1 MRVLFVVCNLVDYQI
16 PRYRA
21 MAQLA
26 ARRAHDVSLVEIF
39 GRSRSNAYPQPA
51 RAKFFAEG
59 RVNVVTLFKNQ
70 AHGDEHWL
78 SIIGRLREVLRA
90 RSPDLVVTLGYQ
102 TSYSIYL
109 CAIKIITQR
118 FKLVYMSDSKADDGK
133 RRWLKERL
141 KKLLVSRFDG
151 ALVAGEKHRV
161 YARSLGI
168 PFARSRIGFD
178 VIDVDYFRE
187 AAQRAKADAVY
198 ERTRFGLPERYA
210 ICVSRFVQRKN
221 VLLVVEAFA
230 RSPLPHRGISL
241 LLVGEGPLEQ
251 AVRDRINA
259 LDLHERVLII
269 SKMPNQDM
277 PTLYALAD
285 FIILASTFD
294 QWGLCIHEAMATGC
308 PAIVTSTCGC
318 AHELVH
324 DGVNGF
330 IVRPGDVEELTQR
343 MSLLTE
349 DHGLRRN
356 FSLNAVKAVE
366 EWTPSL
372 FAENVLALA
381 DAVGAAP

>member
-1 MRVLFVVCNLVDYQI
+1 MRVLFVVCNLADYQI

-39 GRSRSNAYPQPA
+39 GRSRSNNYPQPA

-59 RVNVVTLFKNQ
+59 RVNAVTLFKNQ

-109 CAIKIITQR
+109 CALRIFTQR

-133 RRWLKERL
+133 RPWLKERL

-187 AAQRAKADAVY
+187 TAQRAKADAAY

-210 ICVSRFVQRKN
+210 ICVSRFVHRKN
-221 VLLVVEAFA
+221 VLLVVDAFA
-230 RSPLPHRGISL
+230 RSSLPHRDISL
-241 LLVGEGPLEQ
+241 LLVGEGPLEE
-251 AVRDRINA
+251 AVRERINA
-259 LDLHERVLII
+259 LGLRERVVII
-269 SKMPNQDM
+269 SKMPNQEM

-318 AHELVH
+318 AHELVY
-324 DGVNGF
+324 DSVNGF
-330 IVRPGDVEELTQR
+330 VVSPGDVDELIHA
-343 MSLLTE
+343 MSLLAE
-349 DHGLRRN
+349 DHGLRGN
-356 FSLNAVKAVE
+356 FSLNAAKAVE

>member
-59 RVNVVTLFKNQ
+59 RVDAVTLFKNQ

-78 SIIGRLREVLRA
+78 SIVARLREVLRA

-102 TSYSIYL
+102 TSYSMYL
-109 CAIKIITQR
+109 CVTRMFTQR
-118 FKLVYMSDSKADDGK
+118 YKLVYMSDSKADDGK
-133 RRWLKERL
+133 RLWIKERL
-141 KKLLVSRFDG
+141 KRLLVSRFDG

-187 AAQRAKADAVY
+187 AAERAKAGATY

-210 ICVSRFVQRKN
+210 ICVSRFVHRKN
-221 VLLVVEAFA
+221 VSLVVEAFA
-230 RSPLPHRGISL
+230 RSALAHRGISL
-241 LLVGEGPLEQ
+241 LLVGEGPLEG
-251 AVRDRINA
+251 AVRERVNA
-259 LDLHERVLII
+259 LDMQERVLII
-269 SKMPNQDM
+269 SKMPNQEM
-277 PTLYALAD
+277 PALYALAD
-285 FIILASTFD
+285 FIVLASTFD

-330 IVRPGDVEELTQR
+330 IVRPGDLDELTYR
-343 MSLLTE
+343 MALLAE
-349 DHGLRRN
+349 DHDLREN
-356 FSLNAVKAVE
+356 FSVNAAKAVE
-366 EWTPSL
+366 DWTPSL

-381 DAVGAAP
+381 EAVGATP